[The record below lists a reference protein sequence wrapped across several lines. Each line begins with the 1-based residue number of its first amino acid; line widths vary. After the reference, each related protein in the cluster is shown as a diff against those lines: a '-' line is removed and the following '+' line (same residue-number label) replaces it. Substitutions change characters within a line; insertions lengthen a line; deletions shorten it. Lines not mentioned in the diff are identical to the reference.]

1 MRQEP
6 SSELT
11 SRKRRKEGW
20 QESTKKGRGKLYAKG
35 AKVDWLAR
43 TRADMASAPLSNNKP
58 LPARRHSL
66 DIVTGRRSSRSSF
79 SMKRTN
85 EW

>member
-1 MRQEP
+1 MLE
-6 SSELT
+6 E
-11 SRKRRKEGW
+11 
-20 QESTKKGRGKLYAKG
+20 RGG
-35 AKVDWLAR
+35 AKMDWLAR
-43 TRADMASAPLSNNKP
+43 TRADMALTPKSDKP

-66 DIVTGRRSSRSSF
+66 DIVTGRRTSRSSF

>member
-1 MRQEP
+1 METVATGGHQEVKML
-6 SSELT
+6 ED
-11 SRKRRKEGW
+11 R
-20 QESTKKGRGKLYAKG
+20 G

-43 TRADMASAPLSNNKP
+43 TRADMATSLTPKFDTLKP

-66 DIVTGRRSSRSSF
+66 DIVTGRRTSRASF

>member
-1 MRQEP
+1 M
-6 SSELT
+6 
-11 SRKRRKEGW
+11 
-20 QESTKKGRGKLYAKG
+20 
-35 AKVDWLAR
+35 DWLAR
-43 TRADMASAPLSNNKP
+43 TRADMALTPKSDKP

-66 DIVTGRRSSRSSF
+66 DIVTGRRTSRSSF